1 VTHSDRSRRF
11 RVLRLI
17 PPLAFALGCTA
28 TIDGTGPTP
37 GSPGSGATAASGG
50 AGASG
55 QGGSSASGGA
65 SGSGATASGG
75 SGAATVG
82 GTGGGTGGTGLTG
95 SGGTGLTGSGGAASS
110 GIPLTGA
117 PAYHRFVRLTHE
129 QWEASVRDLLE
140 LPAVPGL
147 SPGFAPD
154 PPNGTFSNN
163 ERSLY
168 VSSDLRTDY
177 QRAAETLAAQVA
189 GDAAALARV
198 TDGVNDAATFIRT
211 FGRRVFRRPLTTA
224 EEQKYQAAFDSG
236 ATFYASGNA
245 FTDGVQIVI
254 ETMLQSANF
263 LYRVELGADG
273 APLGGYEMASKLS
286 FFLRDT
292 TPDDALLDAA
302 AAGELDTSAGV
313 LARAT
318 AMLDGPTGQAVL
330 GRYHAELFGL
340 RRYDQIDKNRT
351 AFPTYS
357 QTLNA
362 EFQQADQMFFDRIF
376 AAGEGLRNILTSP
389 LAFVSSATASLYGV
403 SASGTALTEVTLGPE
418 RPGYLTRLG
427 FLALNATLSDP
438 DPIHRGVDIVNR
450 LMCADLLPPPE
461 EIPPLP
467 AIMPG
472 QTNRQRVEAFTGA
485 GTCGEGCHAGII
497 NPLGFAFENFD
508 AVGKLR
514 TTDNNQAV
522 DTTGLVETATGMQ
535 PFTGAPELTAILA
548 AEPSVHGCYV
558 KHLAEYTLARDVATG
573 DRALVDGLEGYSMND
588 NASVKAMVLA
598 AIGQPSFLT
607 RVGGAL

>member
-1 VTHSDRSRRF
+1 VTHPDRSGSLHA
-11 RVLRLI
+11 LRLI
-17 PPLAFALGCTA
+17 APLSLALACTA
-28 TIDGTGPTP
+28 KIDAGGPAP
-37 GSPGSGATAASGG
+37 DSPGSGATTASVGG
-50 AGASG
+50 SGAVG
-55 QGGSSASGGA
+55 QGGSTAGGGA
-65 SGSGATASGG
+65 GGSGATASGG
-75 SGAATVG
+75 TGA
-82 GTGGGTGGTGLTG
+82 GTTGGTGGTGLTG

-110 GIPLTGA
+110 GIPLQGT

-140 LPAVPGL
+140 LPALPGL
-147 SPGFAPD
+147 SPSFSPD

-211 FGRRVFRRPLTTA
+211 FGRRVFRRPLTPA
-224 EEQKYQAAFDSG
+224 EEQKYQAVFDSG
-236 ATFYASGNA
+236 TTFYASGNA
-245 FTDGVQIVI
+245 FTDGVEMLI
-254 ETMLQSANF
+254 ESMLQSANF
-263 LYRVELGADG
+263 LYRMELGTDG

-302 AAGELDTSAGV
+302 ASGELDTASGV

-318 AMLDGPTGQAVL
+318 TMLDGPTGQAVL

-351 AFPTYS
+351 AFPSYS

-376 AAGEGLRNILTSP
+376 ASGQGLRTILTSP
-389 LAFVSSATASLYGV
+389 LAFVSSATASYYGV
-403 SASGTALTEVTLGPE
+403 TQSGTALTEVTLGPE
-418 RPGYLTRLG
+418 RPGYLTRVG

-450 LMCADLLPPPE
+450 LMCADLMPPPE

-467 AIMPG
+467 AIMAG
-472 QTNRQRVEAFTGA
+472 QTNRQRVEAFTGV

-514 TTDNNQAV
+514 TIDNNQPI

-558 KHLAEYTLARDVATG
+558 KHITEYTLARDVATG
-573 DRALVDGLEGYSMND
+573 DRTLVDGLEGFSMND

-598 AIGQPSFLT
+598 IIGQPSFLT
-607 RVGGAL
+607 RVGGAP